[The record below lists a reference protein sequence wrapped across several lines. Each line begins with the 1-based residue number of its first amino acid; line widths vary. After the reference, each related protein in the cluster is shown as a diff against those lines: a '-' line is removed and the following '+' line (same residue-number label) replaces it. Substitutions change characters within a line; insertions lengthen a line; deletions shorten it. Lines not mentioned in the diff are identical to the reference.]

1 MTTKAPSLA
10 VGVPLDSFLETYRFT
25 VPSYQRDYKWSPDEV
40 ESFLTDVLF
49 QSPTSRSSQFL
60 GVILAHFAQGTATLF
75 DGQQRVT
82 TCFIVLYAIQ
92 DWFQTSPRGI
102 VLRQNPN
109 PKTQAR
115 VASILELCARLTQS
129 EGQTKAVCRQQG
141 LPCDIRTAVVRAGTG
156 VRLKKHE
163 TVGLNY
169 RRVLQVLEKDSESPD
184 FFGSLADL
192 VSAFAGLMV
201 YLIPAASEDEGIHLF
216 QTFNTGKPLTSA
228 DVLKGKLMGL
238 DGWEDIEAVAMD
250 DREKFLK
257 AVNGAF
263 TGTQPKPLFH
273 AGFTKVLD
281 SSAHWP
287 GRLAEAAKIWV
298 ADIQADSVNDQF
310 WAVGGRDSG
319 ALGFYL
325 ALSLRAD
332 EQFAHMGEQNRETEK
347 ARVLLAFKHM
357 WLHVQLLEFA
367 GVPCVDGNFNAA
379 RDLPPICLRML
390 SGPDT
395 AIGVSEALA
404 LAKEKTLGRFGEGAS
419 QARLV
424 EELAKA
430 QFGASVGGRRLAKWL
445 HWHYCI
451 AIDDEHLAEGYV
463 WPTDWEYEHIHPKTK
478 KAERLSLS
486 DETHEQLIHQVG
498 NFCLLRPLANKRAG
512 AKRPSEKAKAL
523 AKCMIPDTKELSK
536 QVEVRWDE
544 STILTRSAALAEKWA
559 GFLCG

>member
-1 MTTKAPSLA
+1 MTTNAPSLA
-10 VGVPLDSFLETYRFT
+10 VGVPLASFLETYRFT

-60 GVILAHFAQGTATLF
+60 GVILAHFAEGTATLF

-92 DWFQTSPRGI
+92 DWFRTSEKG
-102 VLRQNPN
+102 LELQENPT

-115 VASILELCARLTQS
+115 IANVLELCDRLTQA
-129 EGQTKAVCRQQG
+129 EGQAKAECLQKG
-141 LPCDIRTAVVRAGTG
+141 KICEIRAAVIRAGTAG
-156 VRLKKHE
+156 VTLNKHE

-169 RRVLQVLEKDSESPD
+169 RRVLKVLDADAKSPD

-192 VSAFAGLMV
+192 VSAFAGLML

-228 DVLKGKLMGL
+228 DVLKGKLQKL
-238 DGWEDIEAVAMD
+238 DGWEDIEGVAVD

-257 AVNGAF
+257 AINGAF

-273 AGFTKVLD
+273 AGFTKVLE
-281 SSAHWP
+281 SSTHWHR
-287 GRLAEAAKIWV
+287 RLGEAAKIWV

-325 ALSLRAD
+325 ALALRAD

-367 GVPCVDGNFNAA
+367 GVPCVEGNFNAA

-390 SGPDT
+390 SGADN
-395 AIGVSEALA
+395 AIGVTEALA
-404 LAKEKTLGRFGEGAS
+404 LAKEKTLGRFGDGAS
-419 QARLV
+419 QARLA
-424 EELAKA
+424 EELARA

-463 WPTDWEYEHIHPKTK
+463 WPTDWEYEHIHPKAK
-478 KAERLSLS
+478 KAERLSTS
-486 DETHEQLIHQVG
+486 DETHEQLVHQLG

-512 AKRPSEKAKAL
+512 AKRPSDKAKAM
-523 AKCMIPDTKELSK
+523 AKCMIPDTQSLSK
-536 QVEVRWDE
+536 QVEQWGE
-544 STILTRSAALAEKWA
+544 ATILARSAELAGKWSQ
-559 GFLCG
+559 FLCP